1 MFTKENFLDAA
12 RVVKDVTIPTDLI
25 YSEFFSKLTGGEIYL
40 KPENL
45 QRTGAYKVRGSYYK
59 ISKMSEEDR
68 AKGLVTASAGNHAQ
82 GVAYA
87 AKKFGCRA
95 VIVMPVGTPLIK
107 IKRTR
112 ALGAEVVLHGDV
124 YDDAYAHAVKLA
136 EEEGLTMVH
145 PFDDYDVATGQGSIA
160 VEILNEQPDTD
171 VILAP
176 IGGGGLSTGVSVCAH
191 LLKHDIEV
199 IGVEPRKA
207 ASMTAALE
215 AGHPVE
221 LATANTIADGTAV
234 KKVGEN
240 VFPYAR
246 DNIDRVICVDDED
259 LVGSFIDMVENHKLV
274 VENSGLLTV
283 ASLKQLDLKG
293 KKAVCILSGGNMDVT
308 TMGSMIQNG
317 LIQRGRVFTVSIRVP
332 DKPGQ
337 IASMT
342 AIAAEHKANILRI
355 DHNRWVSPNRAL
367 AVEVVV
373 TFESFDVD
381 HKREIIKALNEAGF
395 RCNEIGARL

>member
-176 IGGGGLSTGVSVCAH
+176 TGGGGLSTGVSVCAH